1 MFQNIFANPKQLNSM
16 KLRTIFI
23 MMAVLAIGATS
34 CMQSPEGEKV
44 KSDDAT
50 EIHFTELANTVTPNL
65 ALSKVEWLGTK
76 PTGTHYG
83 TLSIKEGS
91 LFVKDGEL
99 TGGVFV
105 LDMTSIVV
113 LDIDDPKMNENL
125 VGHLKSADFFLV
137 DSFPTATFKFSTVTP
152 LESSTEVE
160 GKVNPTH
167 RIEGNLT
174 MRGITRKVNFPA
186 KIKIDEQG
194 ISAKTPQFVINRTEW
209 NVNYGSKSVFANLK
223 DNFIHDEIGITITIR
238 TE

>member
-1 MFQNIFANPKQLNSM
+1 M

>member
-1 MFQNIFANPKQLNSM
+1 M

-50 EIHFTELANTVTPNL
+50 EIHFAELANTVTPNL

-105 LDMTSIVV
+105 LDMNSIVV

-152 LESSTEVE
+152 LELSTEVE

>member
-1 MFQNIFANPKQLNSM
+1 M

-174 MRGITRKVNFPA
+174 MRGITRRVNFPA

>member
-1 MFQNIFANPKQLNSM
+1 
-16 KLRTIFI
+16 

-50 EIHFTELANTVTPNL
+50 EIHFAELANTVTPNL

-174 MRGITRKVNFPA
+174 MRGITRRVNFPA

>member
-1 MFQNIFANPKQLNSM
+1 M

-23 MMAVLAIGATS
+23 MMAVLAVGATS

-50 EIHFTELANTVTPNL
+50 EIHFAELANTVTPNL

-105 LDMTSIVV
+105 LDMNSIVV

-152 LESSTEVE
+152 LELSTEVE

-174 MRGITRKVNFPA
+174 MRGITRRVNFPA

-223 DNFIHDEIGITITIR
+223 DNFIHDEMGITITIR

>member
-1 MFQNIFANPKQLNSM
+1 M

-23 MMAVLAIGATS
+23 MMAVLAVGATS

-50 EIHFTELANTVTPNL
+50 EIHFAELANTVTPNL

-105 LDMTSIVV
+105 LDMNSIVV

-152 LESSTEVE
+152 LELSTEVE

-174 MRGITRKVNFPA
+174 MRGITRRVNFPA

>member
-1 MFQNIFANPKQLNSM
+1 
-16 KLRTIFI
+16 
-23 MMAVLAIGATS
+23 MATMAIATTS

-44 KSDDAT
+44 KSGEAT
-50 EIHFTELANTVTPNL
+50 EIHFAEQANTVTPNL

-83 TLSIKEGS
+83 TLSIKEGA

-105 LDMTSIVV
+105 LDMNSIEV

-137 DSFPTATFKFSTVTP
+137 DSFPTATFKFATVTP
-152 LESSTEVE
+152 LESTAKE
-160 GKVNPTH
+160 GEEITPTH

-174 MRGITRKVNFPA
+174 MRGITKKVNFPA
-186 KIKIDEQG
+186 NIKITEQG
-194 ISAKTPQFVINRTEW
+194 IHAQTPQFVINRTEW
-209 NVNYGSKSVFANLK
+209 NVNYGSKSIFDNLK
-223 DNFIHDEIGITITIR
+223 DNFVHDEIGLKIEIK

>member
-1 MFQNIFANPKQLNSM
+1 M

-50 EIHFTELANTVTPNL
+50 EIHFAELANTVTPNL

-174 MRGITRKVNFPA
+174 MRGITRRVNFPA

>member
-1 MFQNIFANPKQLNSM
+1 
-16 KLRTIFI
+16 
-23 MMAVLAIGATS
+23 
-34 CMQSPEGEKV
+34 MQSPEGEKV